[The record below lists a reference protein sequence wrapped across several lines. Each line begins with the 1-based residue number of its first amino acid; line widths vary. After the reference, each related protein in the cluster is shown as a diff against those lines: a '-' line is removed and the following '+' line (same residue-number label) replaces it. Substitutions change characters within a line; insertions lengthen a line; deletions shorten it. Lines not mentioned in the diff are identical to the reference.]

1 MKFNTR
7 LDSKIK
13 EWRIEQQYTKTKDK
27 NSLVFCYLEKWI
39 EGLFMGD
46 GRSWTMPWIDIIVW
60 QSEELGLDTMKELL
74 HATSRKVG
82 PSDGFSK
89 QSISRQDQVSI
100 RKDDRNTTD
109 RVPWC
114 WQDSE
119 TKFLHLIFLMKDK
132 GVFSRFCDHICHI
145 IVARKP
151 REIIDGSIEP
161 AGFTLCDIDRW
172 IAKSLAN
179 QVQAHDMVIMGVGQE
194 NSTDRFVDVLYCLT
208 NSFPMATRVD
218 NDEVFFTFQVI
229 GVFIGNRIHSFMDFH
244 TSSNLKEC
252 TKLSIAQLGGIKQ
265 TESFSLQKVTCYLL
279 HSV

>member
-7 LDSKIK
+7 LDSNIK

-60 QSEELGLDTMKELL
+60 QSEELSFDTMEELL

-82 PSDGFSK
+82 SSNSFTEQG
-89 QSISRQDQVSI
+89 ISCQNQVSI

-119 TKFLHLIFLMKDK
+119 TKFLQLIFFMKAK
-132 GVFSRFCDHICHI
+132 GVFCRFCDHIYHI

-161 AGFTLCDIDRW
+161 AGFDLCDIDRR

-179 QVQAHDMVIMGVGQE
+179 QVQTHDMVIMGVGQE

-208 NSFPMATRVD
+208 NGFPMATRIN
-218 NDEVFFTFQVI
+218 NDEVLFTFQVI

-244 TSSNLKEC
+244 IGSNLKEC
-252 TKLSIAQLGGIKQ
+252 TKISIAQLGRI
-265 TESFSLQKVTCYLL
+265 EWIEILPF
-279 HSV
+279 